1 MSIRLRRSIA
11 VVAITLLVF
20 SHGAVA
26 DAEDISFTGSGWG
39 NGVGFSQYGARAM
52 ADAGDSASTI
62 VGHYY
67 PGAVQQNLNLLFLG
81 SHFLKDETP
90 VWVGLLQNQT
100 EVAFQ
105 IEDGM
110 ADLCFDT
117 TEQCVATV
125 VPGERWK
132 FGPDGNGN
140 CGFFRQAG
148 LGSWS
153 GEYVMFP
160 PSGNCLLY
168 TSDAADE

>member
-11 VVAITLLVF
+11 VVAITILVL

-26 DAEDISFTGSGWG
+26 DAEDISFSGSGWG

-52 ADAGDSASTI
+52 ADAGDPASTI
-62 VGHYY
+62 LGHYY
-67 PGAVQQNLNLLFLG
+67 PGAIQRNLNLLFLG

-110 ADLCFDT
+110 ADLCFDLLR
-117 TEQCVATV
+117 EMPC
-125 VPGERWK
+125 
-132 FGPDGNGN
+132 NLSL
-140 CGFFRQAG
+140 CG
-148 LGSWS
+148 
-153 GEYVMFP
+153 
-160 PSGNCLLY
+160 
-168 TSDAADE
+168 